1 MSCCIGLGK
10 VKNALWY
17 LLLAALFRSLNHLIY
32 GLKDQDGDGEIS
44 FYAHGSILKDHKLL
58 QSIIKFFGIT
68 VLSFLY
74 FKIENQEIKK
84 TTLKTDLNNE
94 EISDSIVSKNE
105 NSKFLLIYNE
115 VEIDNEKYIS
125 QILFIGFMLGF
136 VELMDQFYYLAAP
149 KGTDYWIFEIFFTAI
164 FIKRIFKIKLYRHQ
178 IFSVFF
184 IVILCSIMKI
194 LSFLE
199 IKKSPINLVDIL
211 FISYYLLIC
220 FIRSYVYTKIKWFMD
235 IRYISNSKILF
246 IYGLFGF
253 FTSLIICILANT
265 VRYFKTTYGNYS
277 FQSNLINW
285 WEFIVEIILIIVYM
299 CLNFLAKYYYIQI
312 LKIFSPIHVII
323 TNSLYYFFIELVS
336 NIYELFHFFDDKV
349 NKDGKIRL
357 IFTIVF
363 SLFINIFSLFGYL
376 VYVELIEIKCCGL
389 NYNLKKN
396 IIIRSKIDSFGN
408 VGLDERTSQSFNRV
422 ATIDTDGGENQ
433 GQISSSSESSEIL

>member
-84 TTLKTDLNNE
+84 TTLKTDLNKE

-149 KGTDYWIFEIFFTAI
+149 KGTDYWIFEILFTAI

-199 IKKSPINLVDIL
+199 IKKGPINLVDIL

-235 IRYISNSKILF
+235 IRYISNSKILL
-246 IYGLFGF
+246 IYGIFGF
-253 FTSLIICILANT
+253 LISVIIYIFTNIFPGYIGEK
-265 VRYFKTTYGNYS
+265 FGNFS
-277 FQSNLINW
+277 PVPNSINW
-285 WEFIVEIILIIVYM
+285 REFIIEIILINAYM
-299 CLNFLAKYYYIQI
+299 VLNFFTKYYYMLV
-312 LKIFSPIHVII
+312 LKIFSPVHVLII
-323 TNSLYYFFIELVS
+323 TALYYFLNKIIRFIKDKFFEKENSDNDGS
-336 NIYELFHFFDDKV
+336 NLLFYYS
-349 NKDGKIRL
+349 I
-357 IFTIVF
+357 
-363 SLFINIFSLFGYL
+363 LFNIFGFFGYL
-376 VYVELIEIKCCGL
+376 VFVELIELKCCGC
-389 NYNLKKN
+389 NYNLRKK
-396 IIIRSKIDSFGN
+396 IIRRSRFEAIGDMGLTEEGNQLNDS
-408 VGLDERTSQSFNRV
+408 S
-422 ATIDTDGGENQ
+422 
-433 GQISSSSESSEIL
+433 QISISSESFY